1 MPSVPLRLP
10 DSDRSQNL
18 KDRPNPLPQLL
29 QTPSGLAILELQG
42 TIKMP
47 SADATLAGE
56 SVSSAS
62 ATVVGRVVFPE
73 YRADDPAEST
83 SWMKRVHLYIGPHQ
97 RLTGEVKK
105 LTTPLA
111 VIRRK
116 SNLGYGPSFGE
127 TEELEIMEIIK
138 YKMIFSSRPEPVIG

>member
-1 MPSVPLRLP
+1 MPSVPLSLP
-10 DSDRSQNL
+10 DPDRDQYL
-18 KDRPNPLPQLL
+18 KERPNPLPQLL

-42 TIKMP
+42 TINMP
-47 SADATLAGE
+47 SANADLATR

-62 ATVVGRVVFPE
+62 ATIVGKVVFPD
-73 YRADDPAEST
+73 YRADDPTESV

-111 VIRRK
+111 VVRRK
-116 SNLGYGPSFGE
+116 MNVGHNPSLPE
-127 TEELEIMEIIK
+127 NEELQIAEIIN
-138 YKMIFSSRPEPVIG
+138 YKMIFSTRPEPVSE